1 MFADQPKP
9 AEAAHV
15 RSPFARRAVS
25 AELVADLYEILE
37 ATMLLLG
44 ADQGNIQ
51 LYDPARDVLEI
62 IAHRGLPEEFLT
74 ALRTVSRQD
83 QTASAR
89 VLREGRRVVI
99 EDVNQDAAYAP
110 YRHIAAQAGFR
121 AVQATPMLGHDGRLL
136 GVLATE
142 LSEARRFSAP
152 ELRIL
157 DLYSRQAADAV
168 ERARVERDLETA
180 RRRLATALSAGEI
193 GVFDWDMLSDQVH
206 GDANFERMFGIKLD
220 EQGSAPRSAFE
231 PFIHPDDREMRADRV
246 KRAIDTGEPYEAEY
260 RIVNGDAT
268 RWVISRGTIERDA
281 SGKPIRVLGVLL
293 DVTAR
298 RKAEQDRKD
307 VTDDLDRL
315 FRIHETILS
324 TTDDFAF
331 IFDRNGR
338 FLYANRRL
346 LTVWAKTLD
355 QIVGKTCLELGYEQW
370 HHDMHMR
377 EIAQVLAT
385 TQPIRGEVPFTGAS
399 GISGIYDYI
408 FSPVLGPDGE
418 VEVIVGTTRDV
429 TERKRAEESLRE
441 MDRQKNAFLAQ
452 LAHELRN
459 PLAPI
464 RNAARIFKMKQSA
477 EPDVLWASEVID
489 RQVDHL
495 TRLIDDLLDVSR
507 ISRNKLEL
515 RRQRIELQEVVR
527 GAVEISQ
534 PTIDQNGHKLVLD
547 VPAEPVYLL
556 ADMARLTQGL
566 MNLIINAAKYTDVG
580 GRIELSARREGD
592 EAVMRVKDN
601 GIGIDAAA
609 IPRLFEMFFQAEAS
623 MERSQGGLGIGLS
636 LVRSVAEL
644 HGGAV
649 EGRSAGLGKGSE
661 FILRVPALAA
671 SANSASS
678 NPVSAGG
685 AAPSSARRVLVV
697 DDNQDGAESLA
708 MFLQIG
714 GHEVHTAYD
723 GEEAVAA
730 AETFRPEVVLLDIGM
745 PKLNGY
751 EACRR
756 IRSSA
761 WGRDMV
767 LIAQTGW
774 GQEEDKRRT
783 KEAGFDDHLVKP
795 VDPIALMKMVTE
807 ATRREA
813 VASEKGK
820 G

>member
-180 RRRLATALSAGEI
+180 RRRLATALNAGEI

>member
-15 RSPFARRAVS
+15 RIPFARRAVS
-25 AELVADLYEILE
+25 AELVADLYEILD

-89 VLREGRRVVI
+89 ALREGRRVVI

-121 AVQATPMLGHDGRLL
+121 AVQATPMLRHDGRLL

-142 LSEARRFSAP
+142 LSEARRFSAQ

-180 RRRLATALSAGEI
+180 RRRLATALNAGEI

-206 GDANFERMFGIKLD
+206 GDANLERMFGIKLD

-260 RIVNGDAT
+260 RIVDGDAT
-268 RWVISRGTIERDA
+268 RWVISRGRMERDA
-281 SGKPIRVLGVLL
+281 SGKPIRFLGVLL

-307 VTDDLDRL
+307 ITDDLDRL

-355 QIVGKTCLELGYEQW
+355 QIVGKPCLELGYEQW

-495 TRLIDDLLDVSR
+495 ARLIDDLLDVSR

-556 ADMARLTQGL
+556 ADMARLTQAL
-566 MNLIINAAKYTDVG
+566 MNLIINAAKYADVG

-623 MERSQGGLGIGLS
+623 MDRSQGGLGIGLS

-661 FILRVPALAA
+661 FILHVPALAA
-671 SANSASS
+671 SAKSASS

-756 IRSSA
+756 IRNSA